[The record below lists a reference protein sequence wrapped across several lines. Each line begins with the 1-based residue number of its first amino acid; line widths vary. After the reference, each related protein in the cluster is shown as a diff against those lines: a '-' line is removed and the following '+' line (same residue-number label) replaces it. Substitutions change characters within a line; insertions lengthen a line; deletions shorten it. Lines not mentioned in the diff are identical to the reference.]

1 VLLHLVSAGTTPAVA
16 RLWVRPSIKKSI
28 FGTLL
33 FLLKWSVSSIEAET
47 LLHLHQPVFQRLHLP
62 ADPILLLVL
71 PLACIGERYVLPE
84 RPKLS
89 HPWPISLS
97 SLRLA
102 TTDSGNEKQQRQASG
117 STLP

>member
-1 VLLHLVSAGTTPAVA
+1 MARHLKGGPEACLVLLHLVSAGTTPAVA

-71 PLACIGERYVLPE
+71 PLDTIL
-84 RPKLS
+84 
-89 HPWPISLS
+89 
-97 SLRLA
+97 
-102 TTDSGNEKQQRQASG
+102 
-117 STLP
+117 